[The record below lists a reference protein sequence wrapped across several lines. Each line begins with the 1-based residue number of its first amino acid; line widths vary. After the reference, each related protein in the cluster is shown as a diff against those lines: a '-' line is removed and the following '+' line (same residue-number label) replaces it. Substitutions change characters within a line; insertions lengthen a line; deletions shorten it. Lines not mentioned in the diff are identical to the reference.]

1 MKKRILTICLTFNI
15 LGLLSAC
22 FPDCPAERYYDYDAI
37 IASVASP
44 KVLAN
49 EKLAFGYDIDWDNI
63 KYMAEKK
70 VECNFSN
77 AIYATTKCE
86 KGYEGEKYPV
96 IRISVKSDANFNSNF
111 PAGSELNSIIRGSSY
126 DSDNK
131 LVEDVLTNLNPAK
144 LITYTLKI
152 SLKPETFKKHR
163 FTIEIEK
170 SNHEILKATT
180 EEVTFE

>member
-1 MKKRILTICLTFNI
+1 MKKRILTIFLTFNI

-22 FPDCPAERYYDYDAI
+22 FPDCPLEKYYDYDAI
-37 IASVASP
+37 IARVGYR

-49 EKLAFGYDIDWDNI
+49 EKLTFGYDIDWANI

-70 VECNFSN
+70 TDFNFSN
-77 AIYATTKCE
+77 ALYATTKCE

-96 IRISVKSDANFNSNF
+96 IRISVKSDADFNSNF
-111 PAGSELNSIIRGSSY
+111 PAGSELNSIIRASSY

-131 LVEDVLTNLNPAK
+131 LVEDVLTNLNPAR

-152 SLKPETFKKHR
+152 ALKPETFKKHR